1 MMMET
6 TTIVTAALAH
16 VLLNQV
22 GNVWG
27 IHRLVADLVETGR
40 LEYSKPVMMETG
52 MITMDAVALAM
63 LSTAGI
69 VLERPQFAIDRV
81 EMGL

>member
-22 GNVWG
+22 GNVRG
-27 IHRLVADLVETGR
+27 IHRLVAGLVETEQ